1 LYYVVSIDTPCA
13 QARFIKEHNINSKI
27 RFLSDYAEQRFMS
40 NTRLRIIEINIS
52 ARAVIEYD
60 ENNNIYISL

>member
-1 LYYVVSIDTPCA
+1 
-13 QARFIKEHNINSKI
+13 RFIKEHNINSKI